1 MSEGKHD
8 WLFSAAVDAGNLIL
22 PRDPFQLGGFEI
34 TRQVDPFPGVKEAFR
49 ESLTAFGYDT
59 ARDYVRMATLAP
71 DCTQAEARRLG
82 TLYAREA
89 LVLFRD
95 SNVFVERLRLLES
108 GYVMRMEDQAVFPLL
123 PRATQNLVGAYILFD
138 DHVTSPG
145 YILNLL
151 MRMPPERFGE
161 LGAAVRR
168 SAHWA
173 DLATRTEDLGERL
186 FMRWVSIECLCRVDA
201 NESINAKVAAAARF
215 PGGMYEQRLPAHE
228 RAELAA
234 LPNYRVWRRRIT
246 DLIDKLRDLRNAIA
260 HSGFRELD
268 VRARMTDSE
277 IQLAGQ
283 LLAFAYQGV
292 GGLALRALELGIT
305 SIAGMWEQYV
315 ECLLPHRQLS
325 IAGELRGTIIYSF
338 ENPLEPD

>member
-1 MSEGKHD
+1 
-8 WLFSAAVDAGNLIL
+8 
-22 PRDPFQLGGFEI
+22 
-34 TRQVDPFPGVKEAFR
+34 
-49 ESLTAFGYDT
+49 
-59 ARDYVRMATLAP
+59 
-71 DCTQAEARRLG
+71 
-82 TLYAREA
+82 LYAREA

-108 GYVMRMEDQAVFPLL
+108 GYVMRMADQAVFPLL
-123 PRATQNLVGAYILFD
+123 PRATQNLIGAYILFD
-138 DHVTSPG
+138 DHVTNPG

-186 FMRWVSIECLCRVDA
+186 FMHWVSIECLCRVDP

-215 PGGMYEQRLPAHE
+215 PGGLYEQGLPAHE

-234 LPNYRVWRRRIT
+234 LPNYRAWRRRIT

-268 VRARMTDSE
+268 VRARMTDPE

-305 SIAGMWEQYV
+305 SIAVMWDHYV
-315 ECLLPHRQLS
+315 ECLLPHRHLS
-325 IAGELRGTIIYSF
+325 IAGELAGTIIYSF
-338 ENPLEPD
+338 ENPVETD